1 MIIILFNPIVPNRKN
16 AASSKMPCPIKCRP
30 ISQSISSGTFNDRPI
45 KKPFHNKTVHVDS
58 PHVNIPN
65 TESDIPTIILEN
77 RIVLNTLLQCGI
89 GWAFIRI
96 GVYSSEKNR
105 AITIPKTK
113 IQPQKQNRI

>member
-1 MIIILFNPIVPNRKN
+1 M
-16 AASSKMPCPIKCRP
+16 
-30 ISQSISSGTFNDRPI
+30 
-45 KKPFHNKTVHVDS
+45 HVDS

-96 GVYSSEKNR
+96 GVYSSETSSRTGCSAGKC
-105 AITIPKTK
+105 TGMWQK
-113 IQPQKQNRI
+113 IILLQIQ